1 MKMKLTENFSLKEM
15 TQSQTALKNNIDN
28 EPNAEQIE
36 NLKQLCQTI
45 LQPIR
50 EDFQLPI
57 KITSG
62 FRSPQLCEILGSKS
76 TSQHCANECAAADF
90 EIPGVDNKKVFK
102 HIIENLPFDQIILE
116 YYDDSDINSGWI
128 HVSWSQNPRG
138 QALTKDKEGYKTW
151 Q

>member
-1 MKMKLTENFSLKEM
+1 MKLTENFSLKEM

-36 NLKQLCQTI
+36 NLRQLCKTI
-45 LQPIR
+45 LQPLR

-62 FRSPQLCEILGSKS
+62 FRSPELCKIIKSKP
-76 TSQHCANECAAADF
+76 TSQHCANGCAAADF
-90 EIPGVDNKKVFK
+90 EIPGIDNKKVFK
-102 HIIENLPFDQIILE
+102 HIIENLPFDQVILE
-116 YYDDSDINSGWI
+116 YYDEGDINSGWI
-128 HVSWSQNPRG
+128 HCSWSANPRG
-138 QALTKDKEGYKTW
+138 QALTKDKQGYELW

>member
-1 MKMKLTENFSLKEM
+1 MKLTNNFSLKEI

-36 NLKQLCQTI
+36 NLRQLCKTI
-45 LQPIR
+45 LQPLR
-50 EDFQLPI
+50 EYYQLPI

-62 FRSPQLCEILGSKS
+62 FRSPELCEIIGSKS

-102 HIIENLPFDQIILE
+102 HIIDKLPFCQIILE

-128 HVSWSQNPRG
+128 HVSWSPNPRG
-138 QALTKDKEGYKTW
+138 QALTKNKEGYKTW

>member
-28 EPNAEQIE
+28 EPSAEQIE
-36 NLKQLCQTI
+36 NLRQLCKTI
-45 LQPIR
+45 LQNLR
-50 EDFQLPI
+50 DDFQLPV

-62 FRSPQLCEILGSKS
+62 FRSPELCQLIGSKP

-90 EIPGVDNKKVFK
+90 EIPGIDNKKVFR
-102 HIIENLPFDQIILE
+102 HIIENLPYDQIILE
-116 YYDDSDINSGWI
+116 YYDESDINSGWI
-128 HVSWSQNPRG
+128 HVSWSPNPRG

>member
-1 MKMKLTENFSLKEM
+1 MKLTENFSLKEM

-36 NLKQLCQTI
+36 NLRQLCQTI

-62 FRSPQLCEILGSKS
+62 FRSPELCEILGSKS

-128 HVSWSQNPRG
+128 HVSWSSNPRG